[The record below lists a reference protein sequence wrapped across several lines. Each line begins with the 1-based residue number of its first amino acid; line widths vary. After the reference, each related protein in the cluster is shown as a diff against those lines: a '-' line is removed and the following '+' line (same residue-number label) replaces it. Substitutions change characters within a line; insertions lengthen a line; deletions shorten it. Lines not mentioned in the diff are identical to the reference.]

1 MALPPTDSLIDL
13 SSPVTISQ
21 RDLLSPAVLMSL
33 GLFTF
38 GMEQAAYDQLSR
50 RITWRHE
57 QNDRFMARAAVQFAG
72 PGEDRVSI
80 AGTIIPEV
88 AGNYGALAFLI
99 EMGDTGDAFP
109 LMDGLG
115 ALWGFY
121 RIDGIDQTQRT
132 IMAGGIPRMVDFAL
146 ELARVE

>member
-1 MALPPTDSLIDL
+1 MALPPTSSLIDL
-13 SSPVTISQ
+13 SNPVTISQ

-50 RITWRHE
+50 RINWRHE
-57 QNDRFMARAAVQFAG
+57 SNDRFLARPAWQFAG

-80 AGTIIPEV
+80 SGTIIPEV
-88 AGNYGALAFLI
+88 AGNYGALTFLI
-99 EMGDTGDAFP
+99 EMGDSGNAFP

-115 ALWGFY
+115 TLWGFY
-121 RIDGIDQTQRT
+121 HITSIDQAHKV
-132 IMAGGIPRMVDFAL
+132 IMAGGIPRMVDFSI
-146 ELARVE
+146 ELSRVE

>member
-13 SSPVTISQ
+13 STPVTISQ

-50 RITWRHE
+50 RIAWRHE
-57 QNDRFMARAAVQFAG
+57 QNDRFMARPASQFAG

-80 AGTIIPEV
+80 AGEIIPEI
-88 AGNYGALAFLI
+88 AGNYGALTFLI
-99 EMGDTGDAFP
+99 EMGDSGDAFP
-109 LMDGLG
+109 LLDGLG
-115 ALWGFY
+115 TLWGFY
-121 RIDGIDQTQRT
+121 RIDGLDQTHRV
-132 IMAGGIPRMVDFAL
+132 IMAGGIPRMVDFSL
-146 ELARVE
+146 ELSRVE

>member
-1 MALPPTDSLIDL
+1 MADLSSSSLIDL
-13 SSPVTISQ
+13 STPVTINQ

-57 QNDRFMARAAVQFAG
+57 QNDRFLARPASQFAG
-72 PGEDRVSI
+72 PGDDHVSI

-88 AGNYGALAFLI
+88 AGNYGALTFLI
-99 EMGDTGDAFP
+99 DMADTGDAFP
-109 LMDGLG
+109 LLDGLG
-115 ALWGFY
+115 MLWGFY
-121 RIDGIDQTQRT
+121 RIDALDQAHKV

-146 ELARVE
+146 ELSRVE